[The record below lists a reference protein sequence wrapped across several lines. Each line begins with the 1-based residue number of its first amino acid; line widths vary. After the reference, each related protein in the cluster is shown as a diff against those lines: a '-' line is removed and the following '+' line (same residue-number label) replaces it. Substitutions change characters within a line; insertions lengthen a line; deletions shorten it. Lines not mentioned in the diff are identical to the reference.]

1 MVPPFTMQAPHG
13 LGVSPNLEEKSWGVE
28 SVVLSSLLRVNVE
41 DVCNIFEAKLTTFFL
56 CVVDNY
62 SFQRSMCSLS
72 QLEKCKEQ
80 ERSFLILPLKYGSS
94 LFFSGLFF

>member
-41 DVCNIFEAKLTTFFL
+41 DVCNIFEAKLTTFF
-56 CVVDNY
+56 CV
-62 SFQRSMCSLS
+62 
-72 QLEKCKEQ
+72 
-80 ERSFLILPLKYGSS
+80 
-94 LFFSGLFF
+94 